1 MPLRD
6 LRFPPS
12 FPDTDDGGSMG
23 TRAFHLLESLP
34 RSSIPPR
41 QIGESQICARGLRK
55 LKACRGRI
63 FAIRHSSE
71 PPCFSLPTSRPGKV
85 IGLSADKR
93 RFHRIKTSHGL
104 TSREPSKSRP
114 TLRTAGERSSPYNGH
129 GPIGPIG
136 SIGSIG
142 SPKLRHGAVNSWGR
156 RARGAGREVRQ
167 RYNAPFNCFGL
178 LTSSRKL
185 IRIGARITAPIELAV
200 GLLGSAAPYLVNSY

>member
-1 MPLRD
+1 LTVNEQPNEKRDLNAVTRSPPRLFPPLIFPPSFPSFVSL

-93 RFHRIKTSHGL
+93 RFHRIKTSHD
-104 TSREPSKSRP
+104 RP
-114 TLRTAGERSSPYNGH
+114 HRLHRLHRLSQVTTWCGE
-129 GPIGPIG
+129 
-136 SIGSIG
+136 
-142 SPKLRHGAVNSWGR
+142 
-156 RARGAGREVRQ
+156 
-167 RYNAPFNCFGL
+167 
-178 LTSSRKL
+178 
-185 IRIGARITAPIELAV
+185 
-200 GLLGSAAPYLVNSY
+200 